1 MSMFLFGN
9 EEKYFFSILEKIK
22 KIYPNITNIG
32 SFENTKNKTELE
44 KAFIGLKKIDPN
56 MLLIYMPFKKS
67 LYWFSDNKENLK
79 VKLCVPVSRPLDGF
93 AGKTE
98 SPNRNILES
107 NKEEIF
113 YLKKNIFRIFLY
125 FDYIFFWI
133 LVLFEKLT
141 LKKNKK

>member
-1 MSMFLFGN
+1 MARLNIDNESVKKYIYSMS
-9 EEKYFFSILEKIK
+9 EKLMRHFDLEYQI
-22 KIYPNITNIG
+22 
-32 SFENTKNKTELE
+32 NKTELE

-56 MLLIYMPFKKS
+56 MLLIYMSFKKS